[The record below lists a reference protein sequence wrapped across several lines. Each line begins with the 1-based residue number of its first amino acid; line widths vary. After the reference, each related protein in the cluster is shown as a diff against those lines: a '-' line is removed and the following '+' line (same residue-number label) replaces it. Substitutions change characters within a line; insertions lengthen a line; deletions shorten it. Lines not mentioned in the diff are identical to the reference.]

1 MTDIDKRLILSNCNS
16 AHLQKHGVNCRSQQ
30 NMSTFSIILQSA
42 NGLIPDIYR
51 NSPKCLWNHFII
63 EKISQDLAIFCCS
76 FQLRS
81 PNKKLYCCEFF
92 RLRNESRDSHQLSVN
107 LPLESVY
114 RIIQGRAEDGLVS
127 HSLCDNKRKTYTE
140 RDKEDEGYLIMGLKG
155 QGQE

>member
-63 EKISQDLAIFCCS
+63 EKISQDLTIFCCS

-107 LPLESVY
+107 LPLKSVY
-114 RIIQGRAEDGLVS
+114 RIIQGRAEDGLLFHIAYVTIKER
-127 HSLCDNKRKTYTE
+127 HTQREIKRM
-140 RDKEDEGYLIMGLKG
+140 RGILLWD
-155 QGQE
+155 